1 VTSLSDPLQFDEQR
15 ETVMSKLS
23 RKVKEEFLELLPPTL
38 FFFVA
43 LHIVAFIH
51 ALMSRKTGIDLPTSA
66 SVTVAALVIGK
77 SVLLADLLPFINR
90 YPDKPLVWNVF
101 WKTFIYF
108 LMATALHYLERLY
121 EFWKGAP
128 DFVSANQKMLAEL
141 VWPHFWA
148 IQILLAILILIYC
161 VITELS
167 RAMGKE
173 KLRAMFFGLRT
184 LERQRQP
191 IPSDVS
197 ARRKHQ

>member
-1 VTSLSDPLQFDEQR
+1 
-15 ETVMSKLS
+15 MSTLS

-90 YPDKPLVWNVF
+90 YPDKPLVWNVL

-161 VITELS
+161 VVTELS
-167 RAMGKE
+167 RALGKE
-173 KLRAMFFGLRT
+173 KLRAMFFGPWG
-184 LERQRQP
+184 LEGQPQP